1 MKYSD
6 WHSLHIDAYKAFM
19 RQRYGDNKE
28 IALSNRKLDKILE
41 IRDEDK
47 FDNELIELQQ
57 CDIDE

>member
-6 WHSLHIDAYKAFM
+6 WHSLHIDAYKAYM
-19 RQRYGDNKE
+19 RQKYGQDLELAIKPNK
-28 IALSNRKLDKILE
+28 LTKILE

-47 FDNELIELQQ
+47 FDKELIKLKQ